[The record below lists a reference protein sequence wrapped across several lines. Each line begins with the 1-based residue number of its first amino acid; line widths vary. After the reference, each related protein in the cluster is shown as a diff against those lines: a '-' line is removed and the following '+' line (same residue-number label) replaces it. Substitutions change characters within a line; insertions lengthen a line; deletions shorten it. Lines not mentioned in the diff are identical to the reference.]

1 MKNTILSLILLAIY
15 TAGFSQEYKEEAK
28 VIANSDKIY
37 QLVPEEPK
45 VEILG
50 DGFNWAEGPCWIPS
64 EQKFVFSDVKENTV
78 FEWTEKGGIKPYL
91 KPSGYTGEIERGGE
105 MGSNGLTMS
114 PDGKLVLCMCG
125 DRRIASISD
134 VANPKP
140 DFTTLSGGFDGEKF
154 NSPNDLVFAKNGDL
168 FFTDPPYGLEQGMRD
183 PLKEMDYQGVFK
195 VDKNGKTTLLTK
207 ELAYPNGIGISPDGK
222 KLYVASSDFRNAVWM
237 VYDLT
242 PDHLIENG
250 KVLLKPEVTD
260 RRSMPGA
267 PDGMAIHPSGW
278 LFAAGPG
285 GIWII
290 TPEGEHLGTIFTGEL
305 TSNCTFNEDYSYLY
319 MSANH
324 KVLRMKIKTP

>member
-1 MKNTILSLILLAIY
+1 MVLCYNSFAQNI
-15 TAGFSQEYKEEAK
+15 KEEGK
-28 VIANSDKIY
+28 IIANSDKIY
-37 QLVPEEPK
+37 QLVPEEPRI
-45 VEILG
+45 EILG

-64 EQKFVFSDVKENTV
+64 EQKFVFSDVKENTI
-78 FEWTEKGGIKPYL
+78 FEWTEEGGIKPYL
-91 KPSGYTGEIERGGE
+91 KPSGYTGEKERGGE

-114 PDGKLVLCMCG
+114 PDGKLVLAMCG
-125 DRRIASISD
+125 DRRVASISD
-134 VANPKP
+134 AANPKP
-140 DFTTLSGGFDGEKF
+140 EFTTLSGSYEGQKF

-195 VDKNGKTTLLTK
+195 VDKTGKTTLLTK

-222 KLYVASSDFRNAVWM
+222 KIYVASSDFRNAVWM

-260 RRSMPGA
+260 RRSMPGN

-278 LFAAGPG
+278 LFASGPG
-285 GIWII
+285 GIWVI

-319 MSANH
+319 MTANH
-324 KVLRMKIKTP
+324 KVLRMKIKTL

>member
-1 MKNTILSLILLAIY
+1 MRSTTFTLIFLTISIACF
-15 TAGFSQEYKEEAK
+15 AQNFKEEAK
-28 VIANSDKIY
+28 IIAKSDKIY

-45 VEILG
+45 IEVLG
-50 DGFNWAEGPCWIPS
+50 DGFNWAEGPCWIPA

-125 DRRIASISD
+125 DRRVASIDD

-140 DFTTLSGGFDGEKF
+140 EFTTLSGGYNGQKF

-168 FFTDPPYGLEQGMRD
+168 FFTDPPYGLEQNMRD

-195 VDKNGKTTLLTK
+195 VDKNRQTTLLTK
-207 ELAYPNGIGISPDGK
+207 DLAYPNGIGISPDGK
-222 KLYVASSDFRNAVWM
+222 KLYVSSSDPRNAVWM

-242 PDHLIENG
+242 PEHTIENG
-250 KVLLKPEVTD
+250 KVLLTASGYN
-260 RRSMPGA
+260 RREMPGN
-267 PDGMAIHPSGW
+267 PDGMAIHKSGW

-285 GIWII
+285 GIWVI
-290 TPEGEHLGTIFTGEL
+290 TPEGEQLGIIYTGEL

-324 KVLRMKIKTP
+324 KVLRMKLKTL

>member
-1 MKNTILSLILLAIY
+1 MQNTIFTLFFLILCTTSFAQNI
-15 TAGFSQEYKEEAK
+15 KEEGK
-28 VIANSDKIY
+28 IIANSDKIY
-37 QLVPEEPK
+37 LLVPEEPK
-45 VEILG
+45 IEVLG
-50 DGFNWAEGPCWIPS
+50 DGFTWAEGPCWIPS

-91 KPSGYTGEIERGGE
+91 KPSGYTGERERGGE

-114 PDGKLVLCMCG
+114 TDGKLVLAMCG
-125 DRRIASISD
+125 DRRVAAISD

-140 DFTTLSGGFDGEKF
+140 EFTTLSDSYDGQKL

-183 PLKEMDYQGVFK
+183 PLKEMDYQGIFK
-195 VDKNGKTTLLTK
+195 VDKTGKTTLLTK

-222 KLYVASSDFRNAVWM
+222 KLYIASSDFRNAVWM

-260 RRSMPGA
+260 RRSMPGN

-278 LFAAGPG
+278 LFASGPG
-285 GIWII
+285 GIWVI
-290 TPEGEHLGTIFTGEL
+290 TPDGEHLGTIFTGEL
-305 TSNCTFNEDYSYLY
+305 TSNCTFNEDFSYLY
-319 MSANH
+319 MTANH
-324 KVLRMKIKTP
+324 KVLRMKIKTL